1 MDGLSGEGQTHHPS
15 LISSLLSETQKYP
28 GLLILLSSI
37 PISFHLDFSNTKYI
51 PNLVRDAPK
60 LYTSCSLFSA
70 LPSTFSI
77 TAHLITQMPLSPTT
91 VPSTPHYRHSLG
103 SPQGGPSSRR
113 GPGEVGV
120 GEALG

>member
-77 TAHLITQMPLSPTT
+77 TAHLIT
-91 VPSTPHYRHSLG
+91 
-103 SPQGGPSSRR
+103 
-113 GPGEVGV
+113 
-120 GEALG
+120 